1 MTIKAIFF
9 DIDGTLTLRGKAI
22 EGAAQAVSHARAQGI
37 AVRFLTNI
45 TGRTTDTIAAELS
58 TLGIA
63 VDGAEVQTA
72 SSACVAM
79 LKARP
84 GVRCHLMVPDAVQP
98 MFEGIERDNTNPDVV
113 VVSDIGE
120 GFSYAALNRAFLMLR
135 EGAELVALQKNLF
148 WFDVDGVKLDCGAFV
163 LALEAASKKTAT
175 VTGKPSRTFF
185 EIALASVG
193 CTPADVLII
202 GDDLSTDIAGGRSLG
217 AHTALVG
224 TGKYADGQV
233 MLADC
238 KEDYFLDS
246 VAGLPQLLASLRE
259 AP

>member
-22 EGAAQAVSHARAQGI
+22 DGAAQAVAQVRAHGI

-45 TGRTTDTIAAELS
+45 TGRTTSAIAAELS
-58 TLGIA
+58 ALGIA

-72 SSACVAM
+72 TSACAAM

-84 GVRCHLMVPDAVQP
+84 GVRCHLMVPDGVLP
-98 MFEGIERDNTNPDVV
+98 MFEGIERHDTNPDVV
-113 VVSDIGE
+113 VVSDIGD

-135 EGAELVALQKNLF
+135 EGAQLVALQKNLF
-148 WFDVDGVKLDCGAFV
+148 WFDVDGIKLDCGPFV

-193 CTPADVLII
+193 CAPGEVLIV
-202 GDDLSTDIAGGRSLG
+202 GDDLSTDIAGGQALG
-217 AHTALVG
+217 IPTALVG

-233 MLADC
+233 ALAGC
-238 KEDYFLDS
+238 KEDHFLPS
-246 VAGLPQLLASLRE
+246 VAGLPLLLAGLG
-259 AP
+259 